1 MLVLDLAYRAPAV
14 RMRDEAYGR
23 LDHIEILVNNLQS
36 GWRPRLRLAE
46 SLQLT
51 ALWWCRIGSL
61 GLAILDGFFGL
72 QRIRVLQVQRIDRVL
87 RHAKAE
93 VVLIARVLEIVG
105 DMSEREREGPASD
118 RQKDKSALVDLG

>member
-1 MLVLDLAYRAPAV
+1 MLVLDLAYRATAV

-23 LDHIEILVNNLQS
+23 LDHIEILVNNVQS

-72 QRIRVLQVQRIDRVL
+72 QRIRVHNGNPLDALASQGVSLPNCDFPFSWRHCRILDLL
-87 RHAKAE
+87 RQYVEA
-93 VVLIARVLEIVG
+93 
-105 DMSEREREGPASD
+105 
-118 RQKDKSALVDLG
+118 